1 MVTFGTLWLD
11 SQPGELH
18 HTRQSRAGGEAGALY
33 RVNQPLALRADGGR
47 GPSKSVGPITKDRL
61 WTLLQRNNR
70 DLSEL
75 WIDNQGPDR
84 NVDDE
89 NVLRK
94 YAYTL
99 RTFAMR
105 G

>member
-61 WTLLQRNNR
+61 WTLLQRNG
-70 DLSEL
+70 STTTIS
-75 WIDNQGPDR
+75 IDTS
-84 NVDDE
+84 
-89 NVLRK
+89 LR
-94 YAYTL
+94 L
-99 RTFAMR
+99 VS
-105 G
+105 